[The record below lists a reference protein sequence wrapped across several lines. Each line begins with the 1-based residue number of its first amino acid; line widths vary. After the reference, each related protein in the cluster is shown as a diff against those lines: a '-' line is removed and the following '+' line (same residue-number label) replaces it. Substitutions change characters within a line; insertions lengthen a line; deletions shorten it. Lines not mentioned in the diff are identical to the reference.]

1 MVSFYSTSTFAMRKN
16 STILF
21 VLLPVLVLLSACA
34 PKYQYVSP
42 EMPAQGF
49 KRIYVVMDYVEFVD
63 DVGALFDYDL
73 TLNHERLAGLE
84 QTLSGVLKQKGYE
97 AVYFISKSSGVGL
110 NSGVDFELYEGK
122 KYQEKLVS
130 PPFLI
135 EAQHITVE
143 EQDQLLTVFNQFQTQ
158 AMVPV
163 KEENMKYLNR
173 IQMAPV
179 SFSDQAMDSDIP
191 AAVLFVQV
199 IKPRVSFAKGFGMA
213 LASTALS
220 VGASGGA
227 FYTTVV
233 PHGVSY
239 SNTLLFDM
247 LSGELLWKNHHQSS
261 IEMMGSQS
269 LKQYFESFPVSD

>member
-1 MVSFYSTSTFAMRKN
+1 MKR
-16 STILF
+16 IILLLLF
-21 VLLPVLVLLSACA
+21 VMLLAACA

-49 KRIYVVMDYVEFVD
+49 KRVYVVMDYVEFVD
-63 DVGALFDYDL
+63 DVGKLFDYDL
-73 TLNHERLAGLE
+73 PLNKEKLNNLE
-84 QTLSGVLKQKGYE
+84 QDLLVVLSQKGYE
-97 AVYFISKSSGVGL
+97 DVHFISRSSGVGFDH
-110 NSGVDFELYEGK
+110 SMEFELYHNK
-122 KYQEKLVS
+122 KFQDRLVS

-163 KEENMKYLNR
+163 KEENMNYLNR
-173 IQMAPV
+173 IQMVPV
-179 SFSDQAMDSDIP
+179 SFSDQALDSEIP

-261 IEMMGSQS
+261 IEMMGTQS